1 LDPTSVPTEWPTLDP
16 TQVPSESPT
25 PVPTSLPTVQPTDF
39 PTNEPSHQPSEIPT
53 YAPSHSPTTNPSF
66 APTLDPTLF
75 PSNLPTLTPT
85 SDPTIIPTVYV
96 NETELAIQRANA
108 ERLAQKAAEQNP
120 MSGENEAVF
129 CNPAVARV
137 VAPIILLLGLVG
149 FGGLVDKIRIDL
161 GKNGKLHH
169 FDVADWQCIL
179 VFVDCTAIGLLLA
192 FTGYATD
199 WWRVG
204 GLLHD
209 NMAAKTAMNII
220 LYTLPENVSFWS
232 YTILIFHWAGILYG
246 GPKKGARANSAL
258 GGLRTLFLIINVSL
272 SIESILSWILVV
284 SLTDVKAQNMAAF
297 SHQLLF
303 SFTSLVL
310 AVSVLFFGISL
321 AKTIT
326 KSSKKFSG
334 NDQAAKRNRKAARK
348 AAVVAIVFAIVW
360 LLSTLLR
367 FVPAIGIM
375 IFSVY
380 EWFSIKNPIMY
391 YGNYYVLRIIATC
404 IILFMYGPFKGLSDW
419 LGEKCDSLF
428 KMVFKEKDEDTAN
441 GNGMGKRQETQKII
455 NKLAT
460 QESKRE
466 SPIVLGVC

>member
-1 LDPTSVPTEWPTLDP
+1 V
-16 TQVPSESPT
+16 
-25 PVPTSLPTVQPTDF
+25 
-39 PTNEPSHQPSEIPT
+39 
-53 YAPSHSPTTNPSF
+53 
-66 APTLDPTLF
+66 
-75 PSNLPTLTPT
+75 
-85 SDPTIIPTVYV
+85 DPTIVPTIYV
-96 NETELAIQRANA
+96 NETEEAMKRANA
-108 ERLAQKAAEQNP
+108 ERLAQDAAKQNP
-120 MSGENEAVF
+120 MSGENEAIF
-129 CNPAVARV
+129 CSPAVARV
-137 VAPIILLLGLVG
+137 VAPIILLLGAVG
-149 FGGLVDKIRIDL
+149 LGGVIDKIRRDL
-161 GKNGKLHH
+161 AKNGKLHH
-169 FDVADWQCIL
+169 FDIADWQCIL

-192 FTGYATD
+192 FTGYATN
-199 WWRVG
+199 WWREG
-204 GLLHD
+204 GRLHSD
-209 NMAAKTAMNII
+209 TAAKTAMNIL

-246 GPKKGARANSAL
+246 GPKKGSRANSAL

-272 SIESILSWILVV
+272 SVESILSWILV
-284 SLTDVKAQNMAAF
+284 LTITNVKAQNMAAF

-380 EWFSIKNPIMY
+380 EWFSITNPIMY
-391 YGNYYVLRIIATC
+391 YGNYYGLRIIATC

-419 LGEKCDSLF
+419 LGEKCDG
-428 KMVFKEKDEDTAN
+428 VFKLVFKGKEDDVASDLR
-441 GNGMGKRQETQKII
+441 RQETAKIV
-455 NKLAT
+455 NKLTAQRST
-460 QESKRE
+460 RDRDKEF
-466 SPIVLGVC
+466 VTGVC